1 MKKVFKLV
9 TVLLL
14 TATLLIACGQKG
26 DGGNNDN
33 SNNETVE
40 LEGTLEEI
48 IIKIQDEAKLEAMLM
63 TEEVDLND
71 ADALKYH
78 LGLDKKD
85 GIESAVISNAMMN
98 THAFSLALVKV
109 ENNVDDIAKEI
120 VAGVDPMKWIC
131 VGADDVQVGVY
142 GNYILLVMVDSQL
155 DMPSSSEF
163 FDAFE
168 LVAGSKLD
176 AVYK

>member
-1 MKKVFKLV
+1 MKKTLKVL
-9 TVLLL
+9 TVLFISAAILV
-14 TATLLIACGQKG
+14 ACGSK
-26 DGGNNDN
+26 NDEGKTD
-33 SNNETVE
+33 NETVE

-48 IIKIQDEAKLEAMLM
+48 IVKIQEEAKLEAMIM
-63 TEEVDLND
+63 SEEVDLSD
-71 ADALKYH
+71 ADALKYD
-78 LGLDKKD
+78 LGLDSKD
-85 GIESAVISNAMMN
+85 GIEAAVISNAMIN
-98 THAFSLALVKV
+98 TQAFSMALVKV
-109 ENNVDDIAKEI
+109 DSNVDNIAKSI

-131 VGADDVQVGVY
+131 VGADDVQAAVY

-168 LVAGSKLD
+168 VVAGSKLD